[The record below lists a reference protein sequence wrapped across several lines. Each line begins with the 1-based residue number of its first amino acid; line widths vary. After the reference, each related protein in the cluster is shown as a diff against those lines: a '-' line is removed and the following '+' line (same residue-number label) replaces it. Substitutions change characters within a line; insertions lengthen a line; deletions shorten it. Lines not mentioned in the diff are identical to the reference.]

1 MLPKF
6 NLYIENYILTNK
18 TLNENI
24 ITDFISNATHFIL
37 DIVGIIPGIGEA
49 ANVAN
54 AIFYFAEALALE
66 KDTTKTDEK
75 NKKYFYCALSL
86 IAVAPVGGDFVN
98 IMTKYLTKLNVIKM
112 IPKSMINK
120 IVNVLSQNKTKINEN
135 IETLLNYIKNNRD
148 KIKKDVEN
156 LIKFKNKADTF
167 IDQFINQI
175 NSKVNELETSI
186 EEFIEKLSV
195 DNNHATTNESF
206 KRQQRYLNEAID
218 VEMATLRELEIEPLE
233 EYLARVLTNNRKQ
246 TEKEGRK
253 LPHIHRN
260 IVQKI
265 LVQSKNEKGEI
276 IKQTFDIEKFK
287 TMLMQKPDT
296 LLRQNGKM
304 KKSCTES
311 EEYFNT
317 TLPALK
323 GLAIDYDTRKL
334 FVVDTC
340 PSAGKCLL
348 KCYARGKMITVRDN
362 TSFFQHKTL
371 SYLLNEPKNYEN
383 QLIAEIGLKQV
394 QFPNKKIQIRW
405 NDSGDMLS
413 EKFFKIVLNIVSKT
427 PEVDHYIYT
436 KEIYLFKQYMRE
448 MKPFPSNVINN
459 FSYGAKTWQEML
471 IDKDKDKVSIIVDW
485 DNKEEEELSQIKKLG
500 LVKLVNRKWKYN
512 EDKNGKEEVKNILKK
527 KYNIENKP
535 LLTIDELKVT
545 PKGEPLQYNVMVLPG
560 ESDIPA
566 SRRDVHGTYLFEH

>member
-1 MLPKF
+1 MMLPKF

-24 ITDFISNATHFIL
+24 LTDFISNATHFIL

-120 IVNVLSQNKTKINEN
+120 IVNVLNQNKTKINEN

-186 EEFIEKLSV
+186 DKFIEKLSV

-218 VEMATLRELEIEPLE
+218 VEMATVRKLENETLE
-233 EYLARVLTNNRKQ
+233 EYLARVLTNDTKQ

-253 LPHIHRN
+253 LPHIHPSVAN
-260 IVQKI
+260 KI
-265 LVQSKNEKGEI
+265 LVQIKDEKGEI
-276 IKQTFDIEKFK
+276 IKQAFDIEKLK
-287 TMLMQKPDT
+287 IMLKQKPDT
-296 LLRQNGKM
+296 LLRQNSKM
-304 KKSCTES
+304 KKSCTER

-323 GLAIDYDTRKL
+323 GLAIDYDTDEL

-340 PSAGKCLL
+340 PSAGKCLID
-348 KCYARGKMITVRDN
+348 CYARGTMITLYDN

-371 SYLLNEPKNYEN
+371 SYLLNEPEIYEN
-383 QLIAEIGLKQV
+383 QLIAEIKVKQA
-394 QFPNKKIQIRW
+394 QFPKKKIQIRW
-405 NDSGDMLS
+405 NDSGDMFS

-436 KEIYLFKQYMRE
+436 KEVRLIKQYMDE
-448 MKPFPSNVINN
+448 INPFPSNVIIN
-459 FSYGAKTWQEML
+459 FSYGARRGQEML
-471 IDKDKDKVSIIVDW
+471 IDKDKDKVSIVVDW
-485 DNKEEEELSQIKKLG
+485 DNKDENLLSQIKKLK
-500 LVKLVNRKWKYN
+500 LVKKDEGKWKYN
-512 EDKNGKEEVKNILKK
+512 NKEEVKNILKK
-527 KYNIENKP
+527 RYNIKDKEF
-535 LLTIDELKVT
+535 LTIDELKNK
-545 PKGEPLQYNVMVLPG
+545 PEGNPLQYNVMVLPG

-566 SRRDVHGTYLFEH
+566 SRRDVHGTYLFKH